1 VRSAGIVRN
10 VTARARA
17 PAAASLVL
25 SLFPGIDLLG
35 RGFEEEGF
43 CVVRGP
49 DLIYGGDMA
58 RFHAI
63 AGRFDGVIAGTPCQD
78 DSRARRSQPTG
89 DGDRARGEFRRA
101 VTEALPAWWL
111 LENVPGAPD
120 LRIAGYSW
128 LRIDLDARDFGSM
141 QRRLRH
147 FQYGHARGLVP
158 IVTRRRRPAIEQSP
172 CCMASEASRPGRRT
186 WADFCELQGLPRD
199 FELPGMTLAARY
211 RAVGNGV
218 HLAVARAI
226 AAAIREAR
234 APVGFRLCAC
244 DCARVVY
251 GHRVLATAACRKRMQ
266 RRRDS
271 AGVTARGPVTAA
283 ESRNVTDL
291 AKVSLEKSSPGLRE
305 GGVRPPGPHSAIRFF
320 SRHPPPKNSA
330 HK

>member
-1 VRSAGIVRN
+1 MRSAGIVRN

-58 RFHAI
+58 RFHALP
-63 AGRFDGVIAGTPCQD
+63 GRFDGVIAGTPCQD
-78 DSRARRSQPTG
+78 YSRARRSQPTG
-89 DGDRARGEFRRA
+89 DGDRARSEFRHA
-101 VTEALPAWWL
+101 VTEAQPEWWL
-111 LENVPGAPD
+111 LENAPGVPE
-120 LRIAGYSW
+120 LRIEGYSW
-128 LRIDLDARDFGSM
+128 LRIDLDARDFGST

-172 CCMASEASRPGRRT
+172 CCMASEASRPERRT

-226 AAAIREAR
+226 AAAIRDAR

-244 DCARVVY
+244 DCARVVH
-251 GHRVLATAACRKRMQ
+251 GHRVLATAACRKRVQ

-271 AGVTARGPVTAA
+271 AGVTRRGPVTAT
-283 ESRNVTDL
+283 ESPVTDQAAL
-291 AKVSLEKSSPGLRE
+291 CAGASLSEGNSSPGSRQ
-305 GGVRPPGPHSAIRFF
+305 GRDRDPSPHSAIRFF
-320 SRHPPPKNSA
+320 SEHPPP
-330 HK
+330 

>member
-1 VRSAGIVRN
+1 MRSAGIVRN

-17 PAAASLVL
+17 PGAASLVL

-58 RFHAI
+58 RFHALP
-63 AGRFDGVIAGTPCQD
+63 GRFDGVIAGTPCQD
-78 DSRARRSQPTG
+78 YSRARRSQPTG
-89 DGDRARGEFRRA
+89 DGDRARSEFRHA
-101 VTEALPAWWL
+101 VTEAQPEWWL
-111 LENVPGAPD
+111 LENVPGVPE
-120 LRIAGYSW
+120 LRIEGYSW
-128 LRIDLDARDFGSM
+128 LRIDLDARDFGST

-172 CCMASEASRPGRRT
+172 CCMASEASRPERRT

-226 AAAIREAR
+226 AAAIRDAR

-244 DCARVVY
+244 DCARVVH
-251 GHRVLATAACRKRMQ
+251 GHRVLATAACRKRVQ

-271 AGVTARGPVTAA
+271 AGVTRRGPVTAT
-283 ESRNVTDL
+283 ESPVTDQAAL
-291 AKVSLEKSSPGLRE
+291 CAGASLSEGNSSPGSRQ
-305 GGVRPPGPHSAIRFF
+305 GRDRDPSPHSAIRFF
-320 SRHPPPKNSA
+320 SEHPPP
-330 HK
+330 